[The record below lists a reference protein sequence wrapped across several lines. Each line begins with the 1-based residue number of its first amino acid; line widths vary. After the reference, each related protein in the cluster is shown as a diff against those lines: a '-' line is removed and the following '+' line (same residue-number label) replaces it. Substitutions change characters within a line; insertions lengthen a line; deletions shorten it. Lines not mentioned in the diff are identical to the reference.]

1 MNSITKIEK
10 NGTGKKYRIIKNE
23 MSNEKKEEEKEGGK
37 IIKSIVK
44 TEEFD
49 LDENKSKDDNK
60 KKTEDVE
67 ELDIDD
73 VLTNKKKEDDKKK
86 KDYKEIN
93 KDKPKKEE
101 KIIGWKFKDKTY
113 KTQQGARSAQT
124 RYFNQKLKSLKE
136 EKQTK
141 TIKDKIKKVEEQIKK
156 IKNIREDEK
165 KQIKENKLV
174 FKDMPVIN
182 IEKPRPIYK
191 FLKKINELYR
201 DDKKKLI
208 LKPDEYSNEEFMRI
222 LKVLKNTGEKYMLKF
237 KYQNSYE
244 FFTLNDMTFNRLIEK
259 LKDVNSEVL
268 KGKKEEKIVGVV
280 HSDYIL
286 NLVLSKLEKIVITKI
301 KRNKKLKPN
310 KLNEGRFFKYFHKVR
325 NLDLKDLQIYNKDE
339 KIDTENNCF
348 IHSLIKSSLVDKET
362 IEEIKIFCKTRDI
375 PMRKIKEISEK
386 FNLNISIKK
395 DDKRD
400 KLERY
405 GDKNKPEI
413 KLGLLDNH
421 YFIIKEI
428 PITSYALKNY
438 KDIKELD
445 RFNEIYKKE
454 VKKYKREKRFI
465 NSYNVVKLLLENKEE
480 LLEKINYDDEEILN
494 TPYYNEIED
503 VKYIEYNENNLSL
516 EYNEYKEKK
525 EDDFINVYFDFETS
539 TDGDKHKA
547 YLCCY
552 YDEKNNKKCFQGENS
567 GRYMLFDL
575 VKKHNYK
582 NLRLVAHNAG
592 YDFRFLYNNLAS
604 LKVIDRNKM
613 LLRAYGLFYYEKGK
627 NIKVEIQDSYA
638 LIPMPLRDFSKTFNI
653 ECKKEFLPYKLYSE
667 DNIKLRYI
675 EEDEIKKYCYK
686 QVKENNIGKNI
697 SKDEKEKYFNEFIKN
712 AKEWKCYNEDD
723 EIDIL
728 KYSEMYCMMDCKV
741 LKEGYETFKGWIYDI
756 TKLNINDYVSLPS
769 LSNEFMKKEGV
780 FKDVYALSG
789 TPQFFINKCM
799 VGGRTMTSENKMIK
813 LDDKDVNIQDF
824 DAVSL
829 YPSAMTRMKGYLK
842 GKPKV
847 VSKENLNY
855 QFLKEKDGYFV
866 EIKVNK
872 VNIKRNLSLMSEIN
886 NNGVRVFNNE
896 MENKKIYVDK
906 VSLEDL
912 IEFQKI
918 EFEVIRGYY
927 YDEGRNDKLSFVI
940 KNLFN
945 ERLKKKKEGNKIEK
959 VYKLLLNSAYGKT
972 LLKPIECEDKYLNK
986 DKLNNFIERHY
997 NYIKDVIKLNNF
1009 TYKVKLIKSIDTHF
1023 NNVSCGVEVL
1033 SMSKRIMNEV
1043 ICGAEDINIPIYY
1056 QDTDSLHLDGINIKK
1071 LEEYYNKKYNREL
1084 IGKNMGQFHSDFESN
1099 IIKKNIH
1106 ASRSIFLGKKC
1117 YIDELKGLDDDDNEV
1132 IDYHIRLKGVS
1143 NDAILYEC
1151 KRRKINPYEL
1161 YEMLYN
1167 YETINFDLGC
1177 GGLKCNFKFN
1187 KDFTIINNEDFKRKI
1202 KFNK

>member
-1 MNSITKIEK
+1 
-10 NGTGKKYRIIKNE
+10 
-23 MSNEKKEEEKEGGK
+23 
-37 IIKSIVK
+37 
-44 TEEFD
+44 
-49 LDENKSKDDNK
+49 
-60 KKTEDVE
+60 
-67 ELDIDD
+67 
-73 VLTNKKKEDDKKK
+73 
-86 KDYKEIN
+86 
-93 KDKPKKEE
+93 
-101 KIIGWKFKDKTY
+101 
-113 KTQQGARSAQT
+113 
-124 RYFNQKLKSLKE
+124 
-136 EKQTK
+136 
-141 TIKDKIKKVEEQIKK
+141 
-156 IKNIREDEK
+156 
-165 KQIKENKLV
+165 
-174 FKDMPVIN
+174 
-182 IEKPRPIYK
+182 
-191 FLKKINELYR
+191 
-201 DDKKKLI
+201 
-208 LKPDEYSNEEFMRI
+208 MRI
-222 LKVLKNTGEKYMLKF
+222 LKALKNTGEKYVMKF
-237 KYQNSYE
+237 KYQDNYE
-244 FFTLNDMTFNRLIEK
+244 YYTLNDETFNRLIER
-259 LKDVNSEVL
+259 LKVDTEML
-268 KGKKEEKIVGVV
+268 KGKKEKVIVGII
-280 HSDYIL
+280 HSDYVFAL
-286 NLVLSKLEKIVITKI
+286 ALSELEKIIITKI
-301 KRNKKLKPN
+301 KRDEKLKPN
-310 KLNEGRFFKYFHKVR
+310 KLNEGRFFKYYHKVK
-325 NLDLKDLQIYNKDE
+325 NLDLKDLQIYNEEE

-348 IHSLIKSSLVDKET
+348 IHSLIKSSLVEKET

-386 FNLNISIKK
+386 FNLHISIKK

-428 PITSYALKNY
+428 PISSYALKNY

-445 RFNEIYKKE
+445 RFNEITEKQN
-454 VKKYKREKRFI
+454 KYYLRKKRFI

-503 VKYIEYNENNLSL
+503 VKHIEYSENNLSL

-525 EDDFINVYFDFETS
+525 EDDFINIYFDFETS

-552 YDEKNNKKCFQGENS
+552 YDEKNNKKSYHGENS

-575 VKKHNYK
+575 VKKHKNK

-592 YDFRFLYNNLAS
+592 YDFRFLYNNLS
-604 LKVIDRNKM
+604 RLKVIDRNKM

-638 LIPMPLRDFSKTFNI
+638 HIPMPLRDFSETFNI

-667 DNIKLRYI
+667 DNIKIRYI
-675 EEDEIKKYCYK
+675 DEDEIKKYCYK

-697 SKDEKEKYFNEFIKN
+697 SEDEKEKYFNEFIKN
-712 AKEWKCYNEDD
+712 AKEWKCYNEED

-756 TKLNINDYVSLPS
+756 TKLNINHYVSLPS

-799 VGGRTMTSENKMIK
+799 VGGRTMISENKMIK
-813 LDDKDVNIQDF
+813 LDDKNNSKKIIKINLNEKKIEVEVDDNETIIEVKEKIKKIFNISKEEEEELCFDMFFNNKKLEELKTIKECNIQDF

-842 GKPKV
+842 GKPKLI
-847 VSKENLNY
+847 SKNNLNY
-855 QFLKEKDGYFV
+855 QYLKEKDGYFI
-866 EIKVNK
+866 EIKINK
-872 VNIKRNLSLMSEIN
+872 VNIKRKFSLMSEIN
-886 NNGVRVFNNE
+886 NDGVRVFHND

-912 IEFQKI
+912 IEFHKI

-927 YDEGRNDKLSFVI
+927 YDEGRNEKLSFVI
-940 KNLFN
+940 KKLFN
-945 ERLKKKKEGNKIEK
+945 ERLKMKKEGNKIEK

-997 NYIKDVIKLNNF
+997 NYIKEVIKLNNF
-1009 TYKVKLIKSIDTHF
+1009 TYKVKLVKSIDTHF

-1043 ICGAEDINIPIYY
+1043 ICGAEDMNIPIYY

-1084 IGKNMGQFHSDFESN
+1084 IGKNMGQFHSDFESK

-1117 YIDELKGLDDDDNEV
+1117 YIDELKGLDDNDNEV

-1187 KDFTIINNEDFKRKI
+1187 KDFTIINNDDFKRKI